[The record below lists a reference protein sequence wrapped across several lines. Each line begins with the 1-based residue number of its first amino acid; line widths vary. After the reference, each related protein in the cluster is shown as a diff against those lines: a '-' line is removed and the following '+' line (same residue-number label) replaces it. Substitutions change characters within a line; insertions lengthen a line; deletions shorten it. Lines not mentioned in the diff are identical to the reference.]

1 MTDTRTPP
9 SEHPSDEVDV
19 VVVGSGA
26 AAFATALGAIDEG
39 LTVLMVES
47 TDRFGGNTAM
57 SGGGLWLPNN
67 PLMQRDGALDSRE
80 EALRYLDET
89 VGEPGRS
96 SNRARKEAFVD
107 GIADFVLTSERYG
120 FRWIRAANYPDYY
133 PELPGGK
140 IGRSIELAPVDSRR
154 IGAWRKK
161 SRALLPFPMLNS
173 DMYLLGRAWSTW
185 SGFWQGVRL
194 VFRTLGGLVTGRILV
209 GMGAALATSF
219 AKSVVLDGGVPLWLD
234 SPARRLVVEGDRV
247 VGVEVERGGE
257 LVTVRARRGVML
269 AAGGFDR
276 DRERRKELQGVEGNP
291 AGSPGALGG
300 GIDMAAAVGAD
311 LEYMEDAWWGAT
323 VRPVEGGLNSFI
335 VGERSMPH
343 SLLVD
348 KGGRRFANESESYVD
363 LGHHM
368 LEHDGATGPYWMILD
383 GRYAKRYFLTFAAD
397 PKANAAMTKQ
407 GIKVTAP
414 TLDELAAK
422 IGVDREAFAAEIEK
436 FNGFARTGRDQ
447 DFQRG
452 DSAYDRYYGDPTVLP
467 NNNLAPIER
476 GPFTAYEVVIGDLGT
491 KGGVVTDEHA
501 RALRADGSVIDG
513 LYSAGNNSA
522 AVMGHTYPGPGSTI
536 GPACVFGL
544 VAARHMAGARG
555 TDRGAGAEAGG
566 IAAEPIAAPG
576 AA

>member
-1 MTDTRTPP
+1 MTDPAA
-9 SEHPSDEVDV
+9 SALEYDV
-19 VVVGSGA
+19 VIVGSGA

-39 LTVLMVES
+39 MSALLVES

-67 PLMQRDGALDSRE
+67 PLMQRAGARDSRE
-80 EALRYLDET
+80 EALTYLEET
-89 VGEPGRS
+89 VGEPGRA

-107 GIADFVLTSERYG
+107 GVADYVLTTERYG
-120 FRWIRAANYPDYY
+120 FRWVRAAQYPDYY
-133 PELPGGK
+133 PELSGGK
-140 IGRSIELAPVDSRR
+140 IGRSIELAPVDSKT
-154 IGAWRKK
+154 IGEWRKR
-161 SRALLPFPMLNS
+161 SRALLPFPMMNA

-185 SGFWQGVRL
+185 SGFWRGVRL
-194 VFRTLGGLVTGRILV
+194 VVRTLRGLVRGRILV
-209 GMGAALATSF
+209 GMGAALAAAL
-219 AKSVVLDGGVPLWLD
+219 AKAVVVDGGVPLWLD

-247 VGVEVERGGE
+247 VGVEVEHEGR
-257 LVTVRARRGVML
+257 LVTVRARNGVML

-276 DRERRKELQGVEGNP
+276 DRARRKELQGVEGNP
-291 AGSPGALGG
+291 AGSPGALGA
-300 GIDMAAAVGAD
+300 GIDMAVEVGAD

-323 VRPVEGGLNSFI
+323 VRPVEGGLSSFI
-335 VGERSMPH
+335 VGERSMPY
-343 SLLVD
+343 SLIVD
-348 KGGRRFANESESYVD
+348 KDGRRFANESESYVD

-368 LEHDGATGPYWMILD
+368 LAHDGAAGPYWLILD
-383 GRYAKRYFLTFAAD
+383 RRYTKRYFLTFAVD
-397 PKANAAMTKQ
+397 PKANRAMAAQ

-422 IGVDREAFAAEIEK
+422 IGVDRAVFAAEIAR
-436 FNGFARTGRDQ
+436 FNGFAVTGRDQ
-447 DFQRG
+447 DFHRG
-452 DSAYDRYYGDPTVLP
+452 DSAYDRYYGDPTIHP

-536 GPACVFGL
+536 GPASVFGL
-544 VAARHMAGARG
+544 IAARHMARG
-555 TDRGAGAEAGG
+555 R
-566 IAAEPIAAPG
+566 
-576 AA
+576 

>member
-1 MTDTRTPP
+1 MAQASPVPTTH
-9 SEHPSDEVDV
+9 EYDV

-39 LTVLMVES
+39 LTAIMVES

-67 PLMQRDGALDSRE
+67 PIMQREGARDSRE
-80 EALRYLDET
+80 DALRYLDET
-89 VGEPGRS
+89 VGEPGRA

-107 GIADFVLTSERYG
+107 GIDDFVTTTERYG
-120 FRWIRAANYPDYY
+120 FRWSRAANYPDYY
-133 PELPGGK
+133 PERPGGR
-140 IGRSIELAPVDSRR
+140 IGRSIELHPVDSKT
-154 IGAWRKK
+154 IGPWRKK
-161 SRALLPFPMLNS
+161 SRALLPFPMMNA

-185 SGFWQGVRL
+185 SGFFRGVQL

-209 GMGAALATSF
+209 GMGAALATAF
-219 AKSVVLDGGVPLWLD
+219 AKAVVVDGKVPLLL
-234 SPARRLVVEGDRV
+234 STPARSLVVEGDRV
-247 VGVEVERGGE
+247 VGIEVDVDG
-257 LVTVRARRGVML
+257 VPTVVRARKGVML

-276 DRERRKELQGVEGNP
+276 DKARRKELQGVEGNP

-300 GIDMAAAVGAD
+300 GIDMAAAIGAD

-323 VRPVEGGLNSFI
+323 VRPVEGGLSSFI
-335 VGERSMPH
+335 VGERSMPY
-343 SLLVD
+343 SILVD
-348 KGGRRFANESESYVD
+348 KDGRRFANESESYVD

-368 LEHDGATGPYWMILD
+368 LAHDGAQGPYWILLD
-383 GRYAKRYFLTFAAD
+383 SRYTKRYFLTFAVD
-397 PKANAAMTKQ
+397 PNANKKMVAQ

-414 TLDELAAK
+414 TLAELAAK
-422 IGVDREAFAAEIEK
+422 TGMDAEVLAAQIER

-447 DFQRG
+447 DFDRG
-452 DSAYDRYYGDPTVLP
+452 DSAYDRYYGDPTIHP

-501 RALRADGSVIDG
+501 RALRADGSVIEG

-536 GPACVFGL
+536 GPASVFGL
-544 VAARHMAGARG
+544 IAARHMAGKR
-555 TDRGAGAEAGG
+555 
-566 IAAEPIAAPG
+566 
-576 AA
+576 

>member
-1 MTDTRTPP
+1 MTEPAAETH
-9 SEHPSDEVDV
+9 EFDV
-19 VVVGSGA
+19 IVVGSGA

-47 TDRFGGNTAM
+47 TDKFGGNTAM

-67 PLMQRDGALDSRE
+67 PLMQRDGAHDSRE
-80 EALRYLDET
+80 DALRYLEQA

-96 SNRARKEAFVD
+96 SNRTRKEAFVD
-107 GIADFVLTSERYG
+107 GVADFVLTSEKYG
-120 FRWIRAANYPDYY
+120 FRWIRAENYPDYY
-133 PELPGGK
+133 PELPGGRV
-140 IGRSIELAPVDSRR
+140 GRSIELAPVDSKK
-154 IGAWRKK
+154 IGPWRKR

-194 VFRTLGGLVTGRILV
+194 VFRTLGGLITGRILV
-209 GMGAALATSF
+209 GMGAALATAF
-219 AKSVVLDGGVPLWLD
+219 AKAVVVDGAVPLWLD
-234 SPARRLVVEGDRV
+234 SPARRLVTEGDRV
-247 VGVEVERGGE
+247 VGVEVERNGTV
-257 LVTVRARRGVML
+257 VTVRARRGVML
-269 AAGGFDR
+269 AAGGFDQ

-300 GIDMAAAVGAD
+300 GIDMAAELGAA

-323 VRPVEGGLNSFI
+323 VRPVEGALPSFI
-335 VGERSMPH
+335 VGERSMPY
-343 SLLVD
+343 SILVD
-348 KGGRRFANESESYVD
+348 KHGCRFANESESYVD

-383 GRYAKRYFLTFAAD
+383 GRYTKRYFLTFAVD
-397 PKANAAMTKQ
+397 PKANRAMAAR
-407 GIKVTAP
+407 GVKVTAP
-414 TLDELAAK
+414 TLAELADK
-422 IGVDREAFAAEIEK
+422 IGVDRARFLPEIER

-452 DSAYDRYYGDPTVLP
+452 DSAYDRYYGDPTIRP
-467 NNNLAPIER
+467 NNNLAPIEK

-491 KGGVVTDEHA
+491 KGGVVTDEHG
-501 RALRADGSVIDG
+501 RALRADGTPIAG

-544 VAARHMAGARG
+544 IAARHMAMGA
-555 TDRGAGAEAGG
+555 
-566 IAAEPIAAPG
+566 AADDSAPATSSAAAPV
-576 AA
+576 

>member
-1 MTDTRTPP
+1 MAD
-9 SEHPSDEVDV
+9 SAVSAHEYDV

-67 PLMQRDGALDSRE
+67 PVMRREGASDSRQD
-80 EALRYLDET
+80 ALTYLEET
-89 VGEPGRS
+89 VGEPGRA

-107 GIADFVLTSERYG
+107 GIDDFVHTTERYG
-120 FRWIRAANYPDYY
+120 FVWRRAADYPDYY
-133 PELPGGK
+133 PEKPGGK
-140 IGRSIELAPVDSRR
+140 IGRSIELAPVDSKA
-154 IGAWRKK
+154 IGPWRKK
-161 SRALLPFPMLNS
+161 SRALLPFPMMNS

-185 SGFWQGVRL
+185 SGLRQGVRL
-194 VFRTLGGLVTGRILV
+194 VFRTLGGLVRGRILV

-219 AKSVVLDGGVPLWLD
+219 AKVVVVDGKVPLLLD
-234 SPARRLVVEGDRV
+234 TPARSLVVEGDRV
-247 VGVEVERGGE
+247 VGVEVDVDG
-257 LVTVRARRGVML
+257 VPTVVRARKGVML
-269 AAGGFDR
+269 AAGGFDK
-276 DRERRKELQGVEGNP
+276 DRARRKALQGVEGNP

-300 GIDMAAAVGAD
+300 GIDMAAAIGAD

-323 VRPVEGGLNSFI
+323 VRPVEGGLSSFI
-335 VGERSMPH
+335 VGERSMPY
-343 SLLVD
+343 SILVD
-348 KGGRRFANESESYVD
+348 SAGRRFANESESYVD

-368 LEHDGATGPYWMILD
+368 LEHDGAQGPYWLILD
-383 GRYAKRYFLTFAAD
+383 RRYTKRYFLTFAVD
-397 PKANAAMTKQ
+397 PGANKKMVEQ

-414 TLDELAAK
+414 TIAELAAK
-422 IGVDREAFAAEIEK
+422 TGMDAGSLTAEIER

-447 DFQRG
+447 DFHRG
-452 DSAYDRYYGDPTVLP
+452 DSAYDRYYGDPTIHP
-467 NNNLAPIER
+467 NNNLAPIEN

-501 RALRADGSVIDG
+501 RALRADGSVIEG

-536 GPACVFGL
+536 GPASVFGL
-544 VAARHMAGARG
+544 IAARHMAGR
-555 TDRGAGAEAGG
+555 R
-566 IAAEPIAAPG
+566 
-576 AA
+576 